1 MNKIFLKIYRSR
13 LCISHRIKGLCA
25 AIWVVGLTSCS
36 TTPPKEPD
44 NLCSIFRE
52 KNDWYDAASASTEKW
67 GAPIHVM
74 MAMMYQESSFRHD
87 AQPPMQYFLGFIPVG
102 RASSAYGYA
111 QAKTITWADYQKET
125 GHSGAGRDDFDDAID
140 FMGWFIHKTKKLN
153 HVSKWNAHDQ
163 YLSYH
168 EGWGGYRRGS
178 YRSKAWLLRVAD
190 KVQDRSIR
198 YARQYKQCKK
208 ELDSSG
214 FWSKLF

>member
-1 MNKIFLKIYRSR
+1 MKALWAGIMI
-13 LCISHRIKGLCA
+13 
-25 AIWVVGLTSCS
+25 VGLTACS

-52 KNDWYDAASASTEKW
+52 KNDWYDAAMASHEKW
-67 GAPIHVM
+67 GVPIHVM

-87 AQPPMQYFLGFIPVG
+87 AEPSMQYFLGFIPIG

-111 QAKTITWADYQKET
+111 QAKTITWGDYIKET
-125 GHSGAGRDDFDDAID
+125 GQSGADRDDFEDAID
-140 FMGWFIHKTKKLN
+140 FMGWYIYKTKKLTN
-153 HVSKWNAHDQ
+153 VSKWNAHDQ

-178 YRSKAWLLRVAD
+178 YRSKSWLLRVAN
-190 KVQDRSIR
+190 KVQDRSTR
-198 YARQYKQCKK
+198 YAVQYRHCRK